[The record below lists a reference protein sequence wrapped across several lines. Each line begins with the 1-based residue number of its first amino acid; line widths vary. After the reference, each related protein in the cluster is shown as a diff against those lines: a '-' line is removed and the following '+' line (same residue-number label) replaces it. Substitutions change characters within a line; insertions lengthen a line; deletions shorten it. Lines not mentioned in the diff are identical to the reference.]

1 MTVKINFFG
10 DFILLTI
17 IIMASELVFVGEG
30 QLALTHKHD
39 DIAIREQTEMS
50 SANLADAVVIKM
62 RVATINAKL
71 GAFNSSDDTHAKGD
85 STGFDLSAAE
95 LVAEIEAQ
103 GGATAGIASVGG
115 LSNELATFK
124 QSVMSIF
131 NDGSETLFSEE
142 AFDALSTTF
151 GPAEMLALM
160 KLSNDQAP
168 TSSLKV
174 KNMNK
179 VLRDAVDRGH
189 NGRDETSEVSDGF
202 KASDKLYFANG
213 VRLSISVAI
222 ASEATASPANI
233 DTSAQ
238 SLSVNKDNNLVLQVV

>member
-1 MTVKINFFG
+1 
-10 DFILLTI
+10 
-17 IIMASELVFVGEG
+17 MASELVFVGEG
-30 QLALTHKHD
+30 QLALSHKHD

-50 SANLADAVVIKM
+50 SANLANAVVIKM

-71 GAFNSSDDTHAKGD
+71 GAFNTSDDTHAKGD

-103 GGATAGIASVGG
+103 GGATSGIASVGG
-115 LSNELATFK
+115 LSNELASFK
-124 QSVMSIF
+124 TSVMTIF
-131 NDGSETLFSEE
+131 NDGSETLFQEE

-160 KLSNDQAP
+160 KLDNAQAP

-189 NGRDETSEVSDGF
+189 NGRDSSSEVSDGF
-202 KASDKLYFANG
+202 KADDKLYFENG
-213 VRLSISVAI
+213 VRLNISVAF
-222 ASEATASPANI
+222 ANEQTNPPANI
-233 DTSAQ
+233 SAQ
-238 SLSVNKDNNLVLQVV
+238 SLSATKDNDLVLQVV

>member
-1 MTVKINFFG
+1 MSN
-10 DFILLTI
+10 
-17 IIMASELVFVGEG
+17 ELVFVGEG
-30 QLALTHKHD
+30 QLALSHKHD

-50 SANLADAVVIKM
+50 SADLANAVVIKM

-71 GAFNSSDDTHAKGD
+71 GAFNTSDDTHAKGD

-103 GGATAGIASVGG
+103 GGATSGIASVGG
-115 LSNELATFK
+115 LSNELASFK
-124 QSVMSIF
+124 TSVMTIF
-131 NDGSETLFSEE
+131 NDGSETLFQEE

-160 KLSNDQAP
+160 KLDNAQAP

-189 NGRDETSEVSDGF
+189 NGRDSSSEVSDGF
-202 KASDKLYFANG
+202 KADDKLYFENG
-213 VRLSISVAI
+213 VRLNISVAF
-222 ASEATASPANI
+222 ANEQTNPPANI
-233 DTSAQ
+233 SAQ
-238 SLSVNKDNNLVLQVV
+238 SLSATKDNDLVLQVV

>member
-1 MTVKINFFG
+1 MSN
-10 DFILLTI
+10 
-17 IIMASELVFVGEG
+17 ELVFVGEG
-30 QLALTHKHD
+30 QLALSHKHD

-50 SANLADAVVIKM
+50 SADLADAVVIKM

-71 GAFNSSDDTHAKGD
+71 GAFNTSDDTHAKGD

-103 GGATAGIASVGG
+103 GGATSGIASVGG
-115 LSNELATFK
+115 LSNELASFK
-124 QSVMSIF
+124 TSVMTIF
-131 NDGSETLFSEE
+131 NDGSETLFQEE

-160 KLSNDQAP
+160 KLDNAQAP

-189 NGRDETSEVSDGF
+189 NGRDSSSEVSDGF
-202 KASDKLYFANG
+202 KADDKLYFENG
-213 VRLSISVAI
+213 VRLNISVAF
-222 ASEATASPANI
+222 ANEQTNPPANI
-233 DTSAQ
+233 SAQ
-238 SLSVNKDNNLVLQVV
+238 SLSATKDNDLVLQVV

>member
-1 MTVKINFFG
+1 MTVKIKFFV

-30 QLALTHKHD
+30 QLALSHKHD
-39 DIAIREQTEMS
+39 DIAIREQTDMG

-71 GAFNSSDDTHAKGD
+71 GAFDQAKDEHAKGD

-95 LVAEIEAQ
+95 LVTEIEAQ
-103 GGATAGIASVGG
+103 GGATSGIASVGG
-115 LSNELATFK
+115 LSDELANFK
-124 QSVMSIF
+124 TSVMAIF
-131 NDGSETLFSEE
+131 AAGSETLFQEE
-142 AFDALSTTF
+142 TFDALSTTF

-160 KLSNDQAP
+160 KLENAQAP

-189 NGRDETSEVSDGF
+189 NNRDANSEVSDGF
-202 KASDKLYFANG
+202 KADDKLYFADG
-213 VRLSISVAI
+213 VRLNISVAF
-222 ASEATASPANI
+222 ANEETNPPANI
-233 DTSAQ
+233 SAQ
-238 SLSVNKDNNLVLQVV
+238 SLSVTKDNNLVIQVV